1 MNCSPLLPLLP
12 SKVCSVQVPYQLP
25 GLVGGPGTPQASL
38 PPPFI
43 MTGTGPATTS
53 LPPSLMSGMPGLL
66 QGPGVRGGQL
76 LLSRPPPNIP
86 PNCCMVT
93 TANGLQ
99 PAFFSP
105 AIQSH
110 NPGVNPNNAN
120 FSGLSGSHPANM
132 LQFPGAG
139 ATSLPASLPR
149 HLNTQPTGRHVTD
162 LNFHPGENNPGRIL
176 AQPGPG
182 LLPPPSYLHQPP
194 FHTLQPPH
202 PPPHQHNLHIQTE
215 QRNVHHHNNHHHH
228 HHHHHHQQQQQQQGG
243 NMRDRARYQNN
254 NTNTNNRGRGVGG
267 GRRWR
272 GGPPAPGLVTGGP
285 APLQLTAG
293 PQVPHA
299 YPGFLLNVLAM
310 LSNPALHPEL
320 AANDVNEAENYEALL
335 SLAERLGEVKPK
347 GLPKSDIEQLPS
359 YRSVESSS
367 CWSGLTPPLLQV
379 LL

>member
-1 MNCSPLLPLLP
+1 MR
-12 SKVCSVQVPYQLP
+12 
-25 GLVGGPGTPQASL
+25 A
-38 PPPFI
+38 
-43 MTGTGPATTS
+43 
-53 LPPSLMSGMPGLL
+53 
-66 QGPGVRGGQL
+66 GQL
-76 LLSRPPPNIP
+76 LLSRPPPNMP

-99 PAFFSP
+99 PAFFSGP
-105 AIQSH
+105 IQSH
-110 NPGVNPNNAN
+110 PGVNPASGN
-120 FSGLSGSHPANM
+120 FSGLSGSHPGNL

-139 ATSLPASLPR
+139 ATSLPASLPASLPPR
-149 HLNTQPTGRHVTD
+149 HLNTPPTARVAD
-162 LNFHPGENNPGRIL
+162 VNFHGGENNPRL
-176 AQPGPG
+176 LTQPGPG
-182 LLPPPSYLHQPP
+182 LLPPPSYPLHQPP
-194 FHTLQPPH
+194 FHTITPH
-202 PPPHQHNLHIQTE
+202 HAPPPPHLHIQTD

-228 HHHHHHQQQQQQQGG
+228 HHHNQHQQQQQGSNIG
-243 NMRDRARYQNN
+243 RDRPRYQNN
-254 NTNTNNRGRGVGG
+254 NNRGRAVGG

-272 GGPPAPGLVTGGP
+272 GGPPAPGLLTGPP

-359 YRSVESSS
+359 YR
-367 CWSGLTPPLLQV
+367 
-379 LL
+379 